1 MSIPLLTTK
10 LYIPPLQPGL
20 VSRSR
25 LVDRLDTGLGR
36 RPAMGFTR
44 KLTLVAAP
52 AGFGKTTLLSEWAH
66 SCDHPVAWLSLD
78 DGDNDLARFLNYI
91 VAALKSVDVDLEDE
105 LLDTLQSP
113 PGPPTEL
120 FVTRLLNQIDEA
132 SPSVV
137 LVLDDYHVIATK
149 AIHDALTFMLDHLPP
164 NLHLVIA
171 SRTDPSLP
179 LARLRGR
186 GLLTEIRQADLR
198 FTSDEIAAFLSRM
211 VQELN
216 LSGDEVAALATRT
229 EGWIAGLQMA
239 TMAIQARVPETRISA
254 PERESVTDFIRA
266 FTGSNRYVLDYL
278 VEEVLRRQPGNVQA
292 FLMQTSIL
300 ARLTAPLCD
309 AVTGRDD
316 SDVILK
322 AMEQANLFLVPL
334 DDRRQWYRYH
344 HLFAD
349 FLRNYLRQQM
359 PERVHDLHCYAAD
372 WYERQGMLSQA
383 IEHALKGE
391 SFEWAGQ
398 LIEQAGQEVF
408 GRGEVNTLVEW
419 LATLPDEMVRSQPKL
434 NMLYVMALLILGQL
448 ETVES
453 RLEEIERHLPL
464 ETLPPDEREVLSG
477 QVHTARAYWTMIQ
490 GDINSAI
497 RLARRASKHLLAQ
510 DDALTRGVVSWMLG
524 FGQWL
529 RDNPVPVDGAF
540 TGNVEVGQ
548 TAGNTLSVLLSIYV
562 AGRFQMFQ
570 GHLWSAEEFFRH
582 GLQIAGEQNQRSK
595 ARLSDER
602 PILGASLMYQG
613 LGYVAL
619 ERNDLDAAERYVDRS
634 IELGKHWGNVE
645 VLVDNYVCQALVRQA
660 QGNEEGARQAIQAAL
675 QLGRGQHISP
685 LTFRLVKAYQARLLI
700 LQGNLEAAL
709 DASTAVIEN
718 VSAATPAREDVSAA
732 TPAREDV
739 SAATPARETVSA
751 ATGRADSRTDLD
763 TRRDEIGVVDL
774 FMRWIEEATVIRLL
788 LAQRSFDAALEA
800 ATSLLHAVDEV
811 GWEGAGLEV
820 RILQALAW
828 QSLGEK
834 ERALDALRPA
844 LSWAKSEGYVRVF
857 VDEYIDEGK
866 PMATLLRRAI
876 SRGIS
881 PSHARQL
888 LLTIE
893 GEEDEEV
900 EETPSL
906 LIEPL
911 SDREREVLQLI
922 VAGLTNREIAE
933 RLYIAVSTVK
943 SHVNNIYGKMSVS
956 NRAQAVARAIELEL
970 ATV

>member
-1 MSIPLLTTK
+1 MSMPLSTTK
-10 LYIPPLQPGL
+10 LYVPPVQPGL

-25 LVDRLDTGLGR
+25 LVERLDAGLGQ
-36 RPAMGFTR
+36 RPEIGFTR
-44 KLTLVAAP
+44 KVTLVAAP

-66 SCDHPVAWLSLD
+66 HCDCPIAWLSLD
-78 DGDNDLARFLNYI
+78 DGDNDLARFLNYV
-91 VAALKSVDVDLEDE
+91 VAALKSVDVDLEDD
-105 LLDTLQSP
+105 LLDALQTP
-113 PGPPTEL
+113 PGPPAEL
-120 FVTRLLNQIDEA
+120 FVTRLLNQINEA
-132 SPSVV
+132 SMSVV
-137 LVLDDYHVIATK
+137 LVLDDYHLIATK
-149 AIHDALTFMLDHLPP
+149 VIHDALTFMLDHLPP

-171 SRTDPSLP
+171 SRTDPPLP

-198 FTSDEIAAFLSRM
+198 FTSEEIAAFLSRM

-216 LSGDEVAALATRT
+216 LSTDEVEALATRT

-239 TMAIQARVPETRISA
+239 TMAIQARAPQTRISM
-254 PERESVTDFIRA
+254 PERESVADFIRA

-278 VEEVLRRQPGNVQA
+278 VEEVLQRQPAHVQA

-300 ARLTAPLCD
+300 ARLTPPLCD

-322 AMEQANLFLVPL
+322 GLEQANLFLVPL

-349 FLRNYLRQQM
+349 FLRNYLQQQM
-359 PERVHDLHCYAAD
+359 PGRVHDLHCWAAD
-372 WYERQGMLSQA
+372 WYERQGMLGQA

-398 LIEQAGQEVF
+398 LIERAGQAVF
-408 GRGEVNTLVEW
+408 GRGEVNTLVQW
-419 LATLPDEMVRSQPKL
+419 LAALPDAVVRSQPKL

-453 RLEEIERHLPL
+453 RLEEIERHLIL
-464 ETLPPDEREVLSG
+464 EDLSSDEREALSG
-477 QVHTARAYWTMIQ
+477 QVDTARAYWTIIQ
-490 GDINSAI
+490 GDISTAI
-497 RLARRASKHLLAQ
+497 KLAHRASKHLLAQ
-510 DDALTRGVVSWMLG
+510 DDSLMRGVVSWILG

-529 RDNPVPVDGAF
+529 GEDTVPVDGTF
-540 TGNVEVGQ
+540 TGNVEVSL
-548 TAGNTLSVLLSIYV
+548 TTGNTLSVLLSIYV

-570 GHLWSAEEFFRH
+570 GHLRSAEEFFRH
-582 GLQIAGEQNQRSK
+582 GLQIASEENRSSE

-602 PILGASLMYQG
+602 PILGASLIYQG

-660 QGNEEGARQAIQAAL
+660 QGNEEGALQAIQAAL
-675 QLGRGQHISP
+675 QLGREQHISP
-685 LTFRLVKAYQARLLI
+685 LTLRLVKAYQARLWV
-700 LQGNLEAAL
+700 LQGDLKAA
-709 DASTAVIEN
+709 AR
-718 VSAATPAREDVSAA
+718 AAMWE
-732 TPAREDV
+732 
-739 SAATPARETVSA
+739 
-751 ATGRADSRTDLD
+751 ADSRTDLD
-763 TRRDEIGVVDL
+763 ARQDKVGVVNL
-774 FMRWIEEATVIRLL
+774 FMRWVEESTVIRLL
-788 LAQRSFDAALEA
+788 LAQRSLDTALEV
-800 ATSLLHAVDEV
+800 ATSLLQPVDEA
-811 GWEGAGLEV
+811 GWDGAGLEV

-828 QSLGEK
+828 QGLDEE

-844 LSWAKSEGYVRVF
+844 LSLAESEGYVRSF
-857 VDEYIDEGK
+857 VDAGK
-866 PMATLLRRAI
+866 SMATLLRRAI
-876 SRGIS
+876 SQGIS
-881 PSHARQL
+881 PAYAREL

-893 GEEDEEV
+893 GEEDEEK
-900 EETPSL
+900 EDMPSV

-943 SHVNNIYGKMSVS
+943 SHVNNIYGKMNVS
-956 NRAQAVARAIELEL
+956 NRAGAVARAIELEL
-970 ATV
+970 VTVS